1 MPYSLEE
8 AARIDGASIP
18 FTFVRIVIPLTK
30 PALSS
35 LVITQGVPIWN
46 DFFFGMLFLSTP
58 TKKTLPLMM
67 LNFIGDM
74 ENATQWNMLFAACFL
89 SAIPILIVYSCL
101 QRYFVG
107 GLTVGAVKG

>member
-1 MPYSLEE
+1 
-8 AARIDGASIP
+8 
-18 FTFVRIVIPLTK
+18 
-30 PALSS
+30 
-35 LVITQGVPIWN
+35 
-46 DFFFGMLFLSTP
+46 
-58 TKKTLPLMM
+58 MM

-89 SAIPILIVYSCL
+89 SALPILIIYAFL

>member
-1 MPYSLEE
+1 MIS
-8 AARIDGASIP
+8 
-18 FTFVRIVIPLTK
+18 
-30 PALSS
+30 
-35 LVITQGVPIWN
+35 
-46 DFFFGMLFLSTP
+46 FFGMLFLSTP

-107 GLTVGAVKG
+107 GLTVGAVKGLIL